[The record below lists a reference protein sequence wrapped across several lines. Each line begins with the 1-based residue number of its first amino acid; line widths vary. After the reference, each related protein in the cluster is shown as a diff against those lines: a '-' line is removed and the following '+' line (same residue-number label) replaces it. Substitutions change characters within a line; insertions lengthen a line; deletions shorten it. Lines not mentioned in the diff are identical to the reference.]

1 MGGRRQHAGAPK
13 NPYNPDEA
21 ELNKPIRLSLQCVP
35 ELQGALISIE
45 PETGDVVA
53 MVGGYSFQESQFN
66 RATQAFRQ
74 PGSSFK
80 PIVYSAAL
88 DNGFTAASVI
98 LDAPVVQFLES
109 GDVWRPSNYE
119 KNFKGPLL
127 LRTALAL
134 SRNLCTIRV
143 VQQMGVQKVI
153 ERAKDLGWSRI
164 SPKCCRSA
172 SVRSRLR
179 R

>member
-1 MGGRRQHAGAPK
+1 M
-13 NPYNPDEA
+13 
-21 ELNKPIRLSLQCVP
+21 
-35 ELQGALISIE
+35 
-45 PETGDVVA
+45 
-53 MVGGYSFQESQFN
+53 
-66 RATQAFRQ
+66 
-74 PGSSFK
+74 
-80 PIVYSAAL
+80 
-88 DNGFTAASVI
+88 
-98 LDAPVVQFLES
+98 VQFLES

-153 ERAKDLGWSRI
+153 ERAKDLELEPHF
-164 SPKCCRSA
+164 PKCCRSA

>member
-1 MGGRRQHAGAPK
+1 M
-13 NPYNPDEA
+13 
-21 ELNKPIRLSLQCVP
+21 
-35 ELQGALISIE
+35 QGALISIE

-127 LRTALAL
+127 LRTARPCPATCAL
-134 SRNLCTIRV
+134 SAWCSRWGSRKSLSGPRIWS
-143 VQQMGVQKVI
+143 
-153 ERAKDLGWSRI
+153 WSRI

>member
-1 MGGRRQHAGAPK
+1 
-13 NPYNPDEA
+13 
-21 ELNKPIRLSLQCVP
+21 
-35 ELQGALISIE
+35 
-45 PETGDVVA
+45 

-109 GDVWRPSNYE
+109 GDVWRPNNYE

-153 ERAKDLGWSRI
+153 ERAKDLELEAAF
-164 SPKCCRSA
+164 PRSA
-172 SVRSRLR
+172 VGQPRCGRGYAAEHDAGLHRLR
-179 R
+179 QRRHGQQGAVHPLGQELLERDHL